1 MIKCNTA
8 TTSMSRTYRL
18 SDFHFAP
25 LTSDDATEYRN
36 IVGGLQYLTNTHPD
50 ISNALNRVFS
60 FFMPLEI
67 PIAQL

>member
-25 LTSDDATEYRN
+25 LTSDDATEYRK
-36 IVGGLQYLTNTHPD
+36 HCWW
-50 ISNALNRVFS
+50 SSVFDKHTS
-60 FFMPLEI
+60 GYI
-67 PIAQL
+67 